1 MIQCHAKNSTLRE
14 TNKASAVICWIM
26 EDLLFPV
33 KSMQRLDDTFIPSH
47 IILIVLNM
55 TIVQQ
60 CNIVMNNWYFVSQT
74 KGKYLYIC
82 YLSCR
87 RRPTCWC
94 PWWLCSCVP
103 GFRSISWM
111 FWWTWA
117 FWKLCSGTSAQHN
130 SHNHLRQININ
141 IYENFVDNHMVQKHS
156 SVYHLRPFNNNI
168 KYVYIIYPQ
177 HS

>member
-1 MIQCHAKNSTLRE
+1 MPQTPLWEKLLQSFAGLWKIYFLQLNLAKAWWYLHTITYHPYCFKHDHCATMQHSYE
-14 TNKASAVICWIM
+14 QF
-26 EDLLFPV
+26 LFGT
-33 KSMQRLDDTFIPSH
+33 R
-47 IILIVLNM
+47 
-55 TIVQQ
+55 
-60 CNIVMNNWYFVSQT
+60 
-74 KGKYLYIC
+74 GKYLYIC

-156 SVYHLRPFNNNI
+156 SVYHLRPFINNI